1 MAVGFANSSGRN
13 SVDSVSILEALSR
26 AAERLWAWFH
36 FSSPFYSGRG
46 DRTLN
51 CSERG
56 RIVRELHDTLLQGF
70 LGASLLLDAAVEQ
83 IPADSPFKPSLSR
96 ALSLVHRA
104 VNDGRKVLQGQ
115 QPTGSGSEGL
125 DRAFMRL
132 QDELSSARDV
142 RLRILVKGKRR
153 ALASVVEEQIYR
165 ICREGVVNALRHS
178 GASLIE
184 VEVEY
189 ARRAV
194 RVSVRD
200 NGCGFDSTVV
210 QSAWDSHW
218 GLRSMH
224 ERATSIGADLRI
236 WSRPGAGAEIEI
248 SFPATRVVVAPA
260 RQIADLLP
268 VGGAR

>member
-1 MAVGFANSSGRN
+1 MAVGVANSSDRN
-13 SVDSVSILEALSR
+13 SVDSVSILEALCR

-36 FSSPFYSGRG
+36 FFNPFYSAMESRG
-46 DRTLN
+46 KRTLN
-51 CSERG
+51 CSERE

-70 LGASLLLDAAVEQ
+70 LGASLLLDASVEQ
-83 IPADSPFKPSLSR
+83 VPADSPFKPSLSR
-96 ALSLVHRA
+96 ALSLVHQA
-104 VNDGRKVLQGQ
+104 VDDGRKVLQGQ
-115 QPTGSGSEGL
+115 QPTGNGSEGL

-153 ALASVVEEQIYR
+153 ALASVVEEQIHR

-178 GASLIE
+178 GATLIE
-184 VEVEY
+184 VKVEY

-236 WSRPGAGAEIEI
+236 WSRPGAGTEIEI
-248 SFPATRVVVAPA
+248 SFPATRA
-260 RQIADLLP
+260 
-268 VGGAR
+268 GGWPTR